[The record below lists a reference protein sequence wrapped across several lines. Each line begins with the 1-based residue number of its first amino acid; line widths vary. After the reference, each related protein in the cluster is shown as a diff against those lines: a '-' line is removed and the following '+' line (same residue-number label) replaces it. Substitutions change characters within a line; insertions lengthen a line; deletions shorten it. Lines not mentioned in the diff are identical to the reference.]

1 MAINYKPEVNKILEK
16 NEVKLDELVLGQ
28 EYLLE
33 CIINKENRTI
43 KERGIFI
50 EKQIF
55 LPPYVMTFF
64 MTSKSTI
71 IHTMF
76 NETTTRYYLPVTNK
90 IKQQSL
96 ERQAFTQS
104 INKLFMDKSRQ
115 SKCNKNSLGN
125 QLVKMYY

>member
-1 MAINYKPEVNKILEK
+1 MSIKNKPEVNKLLEK
-16 NEVKLDELVLGQ
+16 YEAKVDELVLGQ

-33 CIINKENRTI
+33 CVINKENRTI

-50 EKQIF
+50 EKQIYF
-55 LPPYVMTFF
+55 APYIMTFF
-64 MTSKSTI
+64 MTSSSNI
-71 IHTMF
+71 FTMF

-90 IKQQSL
+90 IKQQSA
-96 ERQAFTQS
+96 ERQAFAQT
-104 INKLFMDKSRQ
+104 INKLFMDKNWR